1 VKVRNWLETEL
12 TDYKTK
18 IYEMSSKLAD
28 INVREFWRGHADAYR
43 HIRGAAL
50 FDAILSEVVISNN
63 TNIDDILTSA
73 EATLAYIEKVNL
85 GSLERLISLVDNN
98 KRSITK
104 EEILLLKPAY
114 VLPILHTYVR
124 ITNEEKRTATLR
136 EIYNM
141 YMSVLNEQERAK
153 YAPYIA
159 ISRFAGRVKIE
170 QLKRA
175 LGGFMKL
182 QEKDGT
188 IEFNC
193 DEEVYKILKSAF
205 K

>member
-73 EATLAYIEKVNL
+73 EATLAYIERVNL
-85 GSLERLISLVDNN
+85 NSLEKLLSVTEQN
-98 KRSITK
+98 KNIAK
-104 EEILLLKPAY
+104 EEVLSLQPRYI
-114 VLPILHTYVR
+114 LPILHTYVR
-124 ITNEEKRTATLR
+124 ITSEENRTTTLK
-136 EIYNM
+136 EILDM
-141 YMSVLNEQERAK
+141 YMSALNEQERSK
-153 YAPYIA
+153 YAPYEA
-159 ISRFAGRVKIE
+159 TSRFARRIKVE

-175 LGGFMKL
+175 VSGFMKL
-182 QEKDGT
+182 REKDGT

-205 K
+205 E